1 MAKRTPHALEG
12 SRSWNQMIP
21 SYQSAKG
28 ASAWTEANGWLANGS
43 NSLFFETYI
52 DLSGFER
59 EDLTILPMETAVQD
73 PGLYSGGALTDPMWV
88 MDVVSQVRLP
98 ESTLSNMLDIT
109 NNQYNNAPGMN
120 GQPQDFNQITM
131 GQLRIMG
138 NSTLTTA
145 TAAILP
151 PWISQNLSTFGSG
164 APVTVQ
170 KLWVYRFVFL
180 VAAAGKPLNIPAS
193 RILLRGMVTKETD
206 LVYIQRLRR
215 AYELQGAVN

>member
-1 MAKRTPHALEG
+1 MAKRTPHVLEG

-21 SYQSAKG
+21 SYTNQKG
-28 ASAWTEANGWLANGS
+28 AAAWNASSGWLPAGA
-43 NSLFFETYI
+43 NSLYFETYI

-73 PGLYSGGALTDPMWV
+73 PGLYSGGRLTTPLWV
-88 MDVVSQVRLP
+88 MDVVSQVRLDDT
-98 ESTLSNMLDIT
+98 TLNEMLDPT
-109 NNQYNNAPGMN
+109 LNQYNNAPGMN
-120 GQPQDFNQITM
+120 GQDQDFNQITM

-138 NSTLTTA
+138 NSTQTTS
-145 TAAILP
+145 TAATLP

-180 VAAAGKPLNIPAS
+180 EAGATDPLNIPAS